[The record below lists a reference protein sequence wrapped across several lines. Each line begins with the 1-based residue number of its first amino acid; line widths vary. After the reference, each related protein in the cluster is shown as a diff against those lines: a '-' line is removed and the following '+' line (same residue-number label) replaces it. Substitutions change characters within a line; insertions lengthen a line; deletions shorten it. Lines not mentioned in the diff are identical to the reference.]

1 LAHAFSVA
9 HEEQAEQE
17 SILLVYQV
25 RQPKVVAQQQF
36 SYENHED

>member
-17 SILLVYQV
+17 LILLVLQV
-25 RQPKVVAQQQF
+25 CQPTVVVQQQF
-36 SYENHED
+36 AYERHED